1 MVLPLKDDELVNV
14 NHLPETVKIN
24 EKFSIKNG
32 IASTIV
38 QNLANN
44 YFSLFAIG
52 VLGASNYQIGLISSL
67 PQFIG
72 MFAMIICSIM
82 MGKISEK
89 KSFTAYSVFATRVFL
104 LCMVFVIYV
113 PEEYRSWV
121 FVLLVGL
128 MNFPGS
134 FAILSWQSFIG
145 DLIPDNRR
153 NSFFSERNK
162 ILTIVGMGATFLI
175 GLSLQQFDKS
185 NPLPYQ
191 ALFLLAFIFGAI
203 EVYYIMK
210 HREAKAAPKA
220 KRSRFSLN
228 LTIYKDKPYLY
239 FLICG
244 LYFNFGWQM
253 AWPLFS
259 IYQISYAYANGFWI
273 SILTVANQLAQIA
286 SFTWWGRMADKH
298 GNSKMMIPLALGMAI
313 APVTMILS
321 TNLVYITVANGLSGF
336 FVSGTVL
343 ILFNQLL
350 EVTKEENRS
359 SYIAN
364 YNVLLAIIGFI
375 APQFGVFL
383 LEATNIGM
391 SMSISTGV
399 RASSAIFFFMFY
411 LFMKK
416 RNDQILVTKVGASAG
431 SELERR

>member
-1 MVLPLKDDELVNV
+1 MNV
-14 NHLPETVKIN
+14 NHLPETVKAN

-38 QNLANN
+38 QNLTNN

-52 VLGASNYQIGLISSL
+52 VLGASNYQVGLISSL

-72 MFAMIICSIM
+72 MFAMLVCSIL
-82 MGKISEK
+82 MGRISEK
-89 KSFTAYSVFATRVFL
+89 KNFTAYSVLATRCFL

-113 PEEYRSWV
+113 PEAYRSWV

-134 FAILSWQSFIG
+134 FAMLSWQSFIR
-145 DLIPDNRR
+145 DLIPDHRR
-153 NSFFSERNK
+153 NGFFSERNK
-162 ILTIVGMGATFLI
+162 ILTIVGMATTFLI

-185 NPLPYQ
+185 NPFPYQ
-191 ALFLLAFIFGAI
+191 ALFLLAVLFGAA

-210 HREAKAAPKA
+210 HREEKSANKPKH
-220 KRSRFSLN
+220 SGFSLN
-228 LTIYKDKPYLY
+228 LRIFSDKSYFY

-259 IYQISYAYANGFWI
+259 IYQISYAHANGFWI
-273 SILTVANQLAQIA
+273 SIFTVANQLAQIA
-286 SFTWWGRMADKH
+286 SFKLWGKMADKH

-313 APVTMILS
+313 APVSMILS
-321 TNLVYITVANGLSGF
+321 TNLVYITIANGLSGF

-350 EVTKEENRS
+350 DVTKEDNRS

-364 YNVLLAIIGFI
+364 YNVLLAVIGFI

-383 LEATNIGM
+383 LEATNIGV

-399 RASSAIFFFMFY
+399 RASSAILFFMFY
-411 LFMKK
+411 VFMKANK
-416 RNDQILVTKVGASAG
+416 NKIQINKLGVSAG
-431 SELERR
+431 SEFKRR

>member
-1 MVLPLKDDELVNV
+1 MK
-14 NHLPETVKIN
+14 TN

-32 IASTIV
+32 IAATIV
-38 QNLANN
+38 QNLTNN

-52 VLGASNYQIGLISSL
+52 VLGATNYQVGLISSL
-67 PQFIG
+67 PQFVG
-72 MFAMIICSIM
+72 MFAMLICSIM
-82 MGKISEK
+82 MGRISEK
-89 KSFTAYSVFATRVFL
+89 KNFTAYSVFITRVFL

-113 PEEYRSWV
+113 PEAYQSWV

-134 FAILSWQSFIG
+134 FAVLSWQSFIG
-145 DLIPDNRR
+145 DLIPDHRR
-153 NSFFSERNK
+153 NGFFSERNK

-175 GLSLQQFDKS
+175 GLSLQQFDKT

-191 ALFLLAFIFGAI
+191 VLFLLAFIFGAI

-210 HREAKAAPKA
+210 HREAKAQPKR
-220 KRSRFSLN
+220 KLPGFNLN
-228 LTIYKDKPYLY
+228 LGIFRDKPYLY

-259 IYQISYAYANGFWI
+259 IYQISYAHANGFWI

-286 SFTWWGRMADKH
+286 SFTWWGKMADKH
-298 GNSKMMIPLALGMAI
+298 GNSKMMIPIALGMAL
-313 APVTMILS
+313 APVTMTIS
-321 TNLVYITVANGLSGF
+321 TNLIYITLANGLSGF

-350 EVTKEENRS
+350 EVTKEDNRS

-399 RASSAIFFFMFY
+399 RASSAIFFLLFY
-411 LFMKK
+411 VFMKK
-416 RNDQILVTKVGASAG
+416 RNNRILLNNAGASAG